1 MGLKLGLISA
11 LFSIVH
17 AQSNPCVSFG
27 VDYQDGGTY
36 FQNILANNPFTFVS
50 TFTGCQADVANNVL
64 VDPYGNQYLCTDTNL
79 TPANTPDMS
88 TW

>member
-1 MGLKLGLISA
+1 MLVILSLVF
-11 LFSIVH
+11 LFLNTAR

-36 FQNILANNPFTFVS
+36 FQNNQSNVPFTFVS
-50 TFTGCQADVANNVL
+50 TFEGCQPDVVNNIL
-64 VDPYGNQYLCTDTNL
+64 VDPLGNQYLCSNTNL
-79 TPANTPDMS
+79 TPSDIPEMS